1 MQFFTLLTV
10 NVCKIRQKE
19 NGKTKIGANVSSMQS
34 SVIHKI
40 KLCHLRIPGW
50 YLIPCKFVSKLFFAM
65 QDNKQTIILE
75 T

>member
-34 SVIHKI
+34 TYI
-40 KLCHLRIPGW
+40 KSS
-50 YLIPCKFVSKLFFAM
+50 YV
-65 QDNKQTIILE
+65 ILE
-75 T
+75 SLVGILYLVSL